1 MSLRILILAAGQGTR
16 MRSHVPKV
24 LHQLAGRSLLEHV
37 YQTASTL
44 PHESISVVYGHGGS
58 MLPDTLG
65 HLHVEWVEQAR
76 QLGTGH
82 AVSQALPTVQDDDDV
97 LILYG
102 DVPLISTETLKR
114 LCSAADASGFGLLT
128 AMLDEPTG
136 YGRIVRDRRGEV
148 VRIVEEKDAGED
160 ERAIREINTGMMAV
174 RGAWLKRWIEALDN
188 NNKQGEYYLT
198 DIVARAAH
206 ESISIDCI
214 HAHNLNEI
222 IGINDRV
229 QLAQAET
236 VYRRQQSE
244 RLMRD
249 GVTLVD
255 PERFDLRGSLVAGI
269 DNQIDVNV
277 IIEGDVR
284 LGDNVRIGANCVLR
298 DVTIADNAEIQPN
311 CIVEQ
316 AAIGRG
322 CRIGPFARIRP
333 DTHLQDHVHIGN
345 FVEVK
350 KATIKSGSKVNH
362 LSYIGDTEIGTNVNV
377 GAGTITCNYDGANKY
392 KTIIEDDVFIGS
404 DTQLIAPVRVASG
417 ATIGAGTTVTRD
429 VEANTLAVG
438 RAEQRS
444 IKNWKRPKKQEH

>member
-1 MSLRILILAAGQGTR
+1 MILAAGQGTR

-24 LHQLAGRSLLEHV
+24 LHKLAGRSLLEHV

-44 PHESISVVYGHGGS
+44 PHESISVVYGHGGG
-58 MLPDTLG
+58 LVPDTLK
-65 HLHVEWVEQAR
+65 HLQVNWVEQNQ

-82 AVSQALPTVQDDDDV
+82 AVSQALPCVDDDDDV

-102 DVPLISTETLKR
+102 DVPLISTETLER
-114 LCSAADASGFGLLT
+114 LCSATATSGFALLT
-128 AMLDEPTG
+128 AVLDDPTG
-136 YGRIVRDRRGEV
+136 YGRIVRNRRGEV
-148 VRIVEEKDAGED
+148 VRIVEQKDASED
-160 ERAIREINTGMMAV
+160 ERSIREINTGMMAV
-174 RGAWLKRWIEALDN
+174 RGAWLKRWINGLDN
-188 NNKQGEYYLT
+188 KNKQGEYYLT
-198 DIVARAAH
+198 DIVATAAR
-206 ESISIDCI
+206 EYVSIDCI
-214 HAHNLNEI
+214 HAHDLNEI
-222 IGINDRV
+222 IGVNDRV
-229 QLAQAET
+229 QLAQVET
-236 VYRRQQSE
+236 VYRRRQSE

-255 PERFDLRGSLVAGI
+255 PDRFDLRGSLTAGI
-269 DNQIDVNV
+269 DNQIDINV
-277 IIEGDVR
+277 VIEGDVR
-284 LGDNVRIGANCVLR
+284 LGDNVRIGANCILR
-298 DVTIADNAEIQPN
+298 DVTIADDAEIQPN

-316 AAIGRG
+316 TTIGRG

-333 DTHLQDHVHIGN
+333 ETCLQDYVHIGN

-350 KATIKSGSKVNH
+350 KSTINSGSKVNH
-362 LSYIGDTEIGTNVNV
+362 LSYIGDTEIGANVNV

-429 VEANTLAVG
+429 VESNTLAVG

>member
-24 LHQLAGRSLLEHV
+24 LHKLAGRSLLEHV
-37 YQTASTL
+37 YQTASAL
-44 PHESISVVYGHGGS
+44 PHESISVVYGHGGN
-58 MLPDTLG
+58 LVPDTLKQLQV
-65 HLHVEWVEQAR
+65 HWVEQTR

-82 AVSQALPTVQDDDDV
+82 AVSQALPLVQDGDDV

-102 DVPLISTETLKR
+102 DVPLISVETLER
-114 LCSAADASGFGLLT
+114 LYSAASASGFAFLT
-128 AMLDEPTG
+128 AILDEPTG

-148 VRIVEEKDAGED
+148 VRIVEQKDADKD
-160 ERAIREINTGMMAV
+160 ERAIREINTGIMAV

-188 NNKQGEYYLT
+188 KNKQGEYYLT
-198 DIVARAAH
+198 DIVAMAAH

-229 QLAQAET
+229 QLAQVEAI
-236 VYRRQQSE
+236 YRRQQGA

-255 PERFDLRGSLVAGI
+255 PERFDLRGSLEPGI
-269 DNQIDVNV
+269 DNHIDINV
-277 IIEGDVR
+277 IIEGEVR
-284 LGDNVRIGANCVLR
+284 FGNNISIGANCVLR

-316 AAIGRG
+316 ATIGHG

-333 DTHLQDHVHIGN
+333 ETQLQDYIHIGN

-350 KATIKSGSKVNH
+350 KSTIDNNSRVNH
-362 LSYIGDTEIGTNVNV
+362 LSYIGDAEIGRNVNV

-392 KTIIEDDVFIGS
+392 KTIIEDNVFIGS

-417 ATIGAGTTVTRD
+417 ATIGAGTTVTRNVD
-429 VEANTLAVG
+429 TNTLAVS

-444 IKNWKRPKKQEH
+444 VKNWKRPKKQEP